1 MASSSAFGVTLT
13 LDPVVL
19 ALLGAI
25 LGLLLWIFNLMW
37 KKGLDHDKSIQD
49 IRENYAGKND
59 FKSLRTEITSALERL
74 DTKIDDK
81 LDAIHRQQTTLV
93 GDIRGLE
100 GSLESVKSRLTS
112 ARPKANVST
121 EHIEL

>member
-1 MASSSAFGVTLT
+1 MASSTAFGVPIV

-19 ALLGAI
+19 ALLGAVTA
-25 LGLLLWIFNLMW
+25 LLLWIFNLIW
-37 KKGLDHDKSIQD
+37 KKGVDHDKAIQD

-59 FKSLRTEITSALERL
+59 FKALRLEITSSLERL

-81 LDAIHRQQTTLV
+81 LEAIHRQQTSLV
-93 GDIRGLE
+93 GDVRGLE
-100 GSLESVKSRLTS
+100 GSIDSLRNRESNSSHRK
-112 ARPKANVST
+112 VSS